1 MSQESGSQGLFP
13 EITLPRPSLGTLRAS
28 VSLRPTQR
36 PILPSMVIPT
46 VILRFI
52 LCHLSSRAFLSYNQP
67 CSTQTDFS
75 LIQDLTKYH
84 SPAKKKR
91 NSLYFSFLSKAR
103 TEAPGMPDISQRA
116 LGYNLADSASGLRAA
131 QMKGF
136 ISTRQQRNPKCS
148 CKNFNPSWRMS
159 ITAIC
164 YSLHFPFLHHFL
176 SSEGER
182 GNVPIRSLN
191 YFQKH
196 SYGLTETIRQ

>member
-75 LIQDLTKYH
+75 LTQDLTKNH

-91 NSLYFSFLSKAR
+91 NSLYFSFLSK
-103 TEAPGMPDISQRA
+103 PGQR
-116 LGYNLADSASGLRAA
+116 LQECLTSPKELLVTILQTPPQGSE
-131 QMKGF
+131 
-136 ISTRQQRNPKCS
+136 QR
-148 CKNFNPSWRMS
+148 R
-159 ITAIC
+159 
-164 YSLHFPFLHHFL
+164 
-176 SSEGER
+176 
-182 GNVPIRSLN
+182 
-191 YFQKH
+191 
-196 SYGLTETIRQ
+196 